1 MNRRPRKNFRARC
14 EQLEDRSLL
23 SMLTPAQVRQA
34 YGMNA
39 IEFSASGQTTPG
51 TGAGQTIAI
60 VGVYHNPFVTNELDA
75 FDAAYG
81 LSNPAF
87 PASVQVLDLAGAQT
101 NIGWAEEEALDVE
114 WSHVMAPGASI
125 IVVEAASAKTRDLM
139 NAVNLARKLPGV
151 SVVSM
156 SWGGSEFRGQT
167 TYDPFFTTPA
177 GHNGVTFVTA
187 SGDNGSKHGADWPAS
202 SPNVVGVGGTTL
214 WVDAAGN
221 TLLETAWSGSEGGF
235 SVLEREPSYQR
246 TVQRKGRRATPDV
259 AMVADP
265 NTGVPV
271 LVLDPSTGQG
281 SWGTYGGTSLSAQLF
296 GGLIAV
302 ADQGRALAGL
312 GTLDGATQTLPLLY
326 SVSSADIRVI
336 PAGSNSH
343 RATPGYNLATGLG
356 APRGAL
362 LVSDLSNP
370 NVPATIQTASSGTK
384 ARASAKSTARPR
396 ISDPAMRVT
405 IERISLAM
413 PASSRLSDTARLGSV
428 VESRSHHALSRQTR

>member
-39 IEFSASGQTTPG
+39 IEFSANGQTIQG

-60 VGVYHNPFVTNELDA
+60 VGAFHNPFVSGELDA

-81 LSNPAF
+81 LSNPAL
-87 PASVQVLDLAGAQT
+87 VQVDLAGAQT

-125 IVVEAASAKTRDLM
+125 IVVEAASANTSDLM

-221 TLLETAWSGSEGGF
+221 TLLETAWSGSGGGF

-326 SVSSADIRVI
+326 SVSSADFRDIT
-336 PAGSNSH
+336 AGSNGH
-343 RATPGYNLATGLG
+343 RATPGYDLATGLG
-356 APRGAL
+356 SPRGAL

-370 NVPATIQTASSGTK
+370 NVHATIQTASSGTK

-396 ISDPAMRVT
+396 ISDPAMHVT

-413 PASSRLSDTARLGSV
+413 PASSRLSDTARPGSA